1 MWKQDNPLAERGA
14 LSPLTPPQYVV
25 FPPGL
30 GEEGGQRQKTAG
42 LEVGLAY
49 IPENTV
55 DCFGKILLAGNYM
68 SRLLLSVDLSLH

>member
-1 MWKQDNPLAERGA
+1 MARRGA
-14 LSPLTPPQYVV
+14 IAPMLPPIPCIV

-30 GEEGGQRQKTAG
+30 GEEGGQRWERAG

-55 DCFGKILLAGNYM
+55 DCFGKILLAGNYL